1 MVARVVAAYQK
12 AGAACGPILGRKIV
26 DVNTVNGARVSLED
40 GSWLLVRASSN
51 KPELVVVVESMK
63 SEDDMR
69 ALFRD
74 EVKPRLARHSA
85 VGAYNQ
91 EI

>member
-1 MVARVVAAYQK
+1 MLQPKLTTARMTDPA
-12 AGAACGPILGRKIV
+12 PR
-26 DVNTVNGARVSLED
+26 
-40 GSWLLVRASSN
+40 
-51 KPELVVVVESMK
+51 VVESTR

-69 ALFRD
+69 ALFHD
-74 EVKPRLARHSA
+74 EVKPRLARETG

>member
-1 MVARVVAAYQK
+1 MDRVRD
-12 AGAACGPILGRKIV
+12 AGAGERLDFLV
-26 DVNTVNGARVSLED
+26 VGAHF
-40 GSWLLVRASSN
+40 RAPGQ
-51 KPELVVVVESMK
+51 PELVVVVESTR

-69 ALFRD
+69 ALFHD
-74 EVKPRLARHSA
+74 EVKPRLARRPE

>member
-1 MVARVVAAYQK
+1 L
-12 AGAACGPILGRKIV
+12 GAAGGSILGRRIIE
-26 DVNTVNGARVSLED
+26 VNTVNGARVGLED
-40 GSWLLVRASSN
+40 GSWILVRASSN
-51 KPELVVVVESMK
+51 KPELVVVVESTR

-74 EVKPRLARHSA
+74 EVKPRLARETG